1 MYTRIRV
8 YGVGTEPQILFDFT
22 LIDPGLFKCFEVTKK
37 ERRYIMLEERVVKY
51 YSRKDP
57 NIALKVIP
65 GHFSTKHA
73 HLNCY
78 LDVTTMKT
86 RANEAERI
94 AVAMKDYYNVMG
106 RPIDT
111 IVCIDGCEVIGAF
124 LANELARAGI
134 LSMNA
139 HKTIYVVTPEH
150 DIYGD
155 MIFRDNMKLAIKGKN
170 VLLLMASCTT
180 GRTIRGS
187 IECIK
192 YYGGTVQGV
201 SAIFSALDSVDG
213 FRIDSLFREEDIPN
227 YESYQNHNCPMCEAG
242 EPVEAL
248 VNGYGYSKL

>member
-1 MYTRIRV
+1 
-8 YGVGTEPQILFDFT
+8 
-22 LIDPGLFKCFEVTKK
+22 
-37 ERRYIMLEERVVKY
+37 MLEERVIKY

-65 GHFSTKHA
+65 GHFSTKHT

-94 AVAMKDYYNVMG
+94 AIAMKDYYNVMG

-111 IVCIDGCEVIGAF
+111 IVCLDGCEVIGAF
-124 LANELARAGI
+124 LASELSRAGI

-155 MIFRDNMKLAIKGKN
+155 MIFSDQVKYSNMI
-170 VLLLMASCTT
+170 
-180 GRTIRGS
+180 
-187 IECIK
+187 
-192 YYGGTVQGV
+192 
-201 SAIFSALDSVDG
+201 SAIICLVLMIIYLAYELKRYFELPNREPDAIIGVCDTKDKGEDFACLPVAYVYGQEYYIEDVIYDNSQPDIVDARLVEILLRNKWRG
-213 FRIDSLFREEDIPN
+213 QNNERQGRKFYLT
-227 YESYQNHNCPMCEAG
+227 YQ
-242 EPVEAL
+242 
-248 VNGYGYSKL
+248 

>member
-1 MYTRIRV
+1 
-8 YGVGTEPQILFDFT
+8 
-22 LIDPGLFKCFEVTKK
+22 
-37 ERRYIMLEERVVKY
+37 MLEERVIKY
-51 YSRKDP
+51 YSKKDP

-65 GHFSTKHA
+65 GHFSTKHT

-94 AVAMKDYYNVMG
+94 AIAMKDYYNVMG

-111 IVCIDGCEVIGAF
+111 IVCLDGCEVIGAF
-124 LANELARAGI
+124 LASELSRAGI

-155 MIFRDNMKLAIKGKN
+155 MIFRDNMKLTIKGKN
-170 VLLLMASCTT
+170 VLLLMASCST
-180 GRTIRGS
+180 GKTIKAS
-187 IECIK
+187 LECIK
-192 YYGGTVQGV
+192 YYGGTVQGI
-201 SAIFSALDSVDG
+201 STIFSALNSVEG
-213 FRIDSLFREEDIPN
+213 YRIDSIFREDDIPD
-227 YESYQNHNCPMCEAG
+227 YELYDNHSCPLCAAG
-242 EPVEAL
+242 EPIEAL

>member
-1 MYTRIRV
+1 
-8 YGVGTEPQILFDFT
+8 
-22 LIDPGLFKCFEVTKK
+22 
-37 ERRYIMLEERVVKY
+37 MLEDRVIKY

-65 GHFSTKHA
+65 GHFSTKHS
-73 HLNCY
+73 HLNSY

-94 AVAMKDYYNVMG
+94 AIAMKDYYNVMG

-124 LANELARAGI
+124 LANELSRAGI

-150 DIYGD
+150 DVYGD
-155 MIFRDNMKLAIKGKN
+155 MIFRDNVKLAIQGKN
-170 VLLLMASCTT
+170 ILLLMASCTT
-180 GRTIRGS
+180 GKTIKGS
-187 IECIK
+187 IECVK
-192 YYGGTVQGV
+192 YYGGIVQGV
-201 SAIFSALDSVDG
+201 SAIFSAIDSVAG
-213 FRIDSLFREEDIPN
+213 YRIDSLFRAEDIPN
-227 YESYQNHNCPMCEAG
+227 YQAYKNHDCPMCKAG